1 MDTPEDYPLGPY
13 AFLFPDMS
21 DAEYAAL
28 EQSIREV
35 GQQDLISVWRC
46 QIVDGRHR
54 HRACHAI
61 GVPPKFEYL
70 PDDIDVLQF
79 VVGKNFI
86 RRQLTTSGKAVG
98 ACKVYLMLTS
108 KLPAAG
114 EGSFAKLQSP
124 PRLTLKQV
132 AELFGVSPRS
142 VAHAKAILAP
152 DSTAVPALRD
162 AVERGLVSVSDAAS
176 IVKAPED
183 IQTEA
188 LEQVTTGKSNT
199 LRGAVRRMDRD
210 TVRREAE
217 PGSVKP
223 LHPPALHQC
232 KVGDLHTFV
241 PAGSVD
247 SIITHPPLNEDS
259 LPLYAD
265 LADFAVHALKESGVM
280 AVMVTGRFLPSIMD
294 MLRRPGLLW
303 VMEFDC
309 PFDFPESLRH
319 RSHRLT
325 LSRRPILVYGKKGF
339 QLSGGDDVIRL
350 PSPDGPSIGG
360 GALRG
365 HDSAMALVVARFT
378 QPGQVVC
385 DPFLLGR
392 GGTAVGALDKGCR
405 FIGADP
411 SGPAIE
417 KTKKYLEK
425 AGLGGGL
432 EHGTSPTLF

>member
-21 DAEYAAL
+21 DAEYATL

-35 GQQDLISVWRC
+35 GQQERISVWRG

-54 HRACHAI
+54 LRACRAI
-61 GVPPKFEYL
+61 GVTPKFEHL
-70 PDDIDVLQF
+70 PDDTDVLQF
-79 VVGKNFI
+79 VMWKNFV
-86 RRQLTTSGKAVG
+86 RRHLTTGDKAVG

-108 KLPAAG
+108 ELPAAG
-114 EGSFAKLQSP
+114 GGSFAKLQNPS
-124 PRLTLKQV
+124 RLTLKQI

-142 VAHAKAILAP
+142 VAHAKAVLAP

-162 AVERGLVSVSDAAS
+162 SVERGLVSVSDAAS

-183 IQTEA
+183 LQTEA
-188 LEQVTTGKSNT
+188 LEQVTTGKSKT
-199 LRGAVRRMDRD
+199 LGGAVRRIARD
-210 TVRREAE
+210 AVPREAGPE
-217 PGSVKP
+217 SVTP
-223 LHPPALHQC
+223 LHPPAFHQC

-259 LPLYAD
+259 LALYSD

-280 AVMVTGRFLPSIMD
+280 AVMVTGRLLPPIMEV
-294 MLRRPGLLW
+294 LRRPGLLW
-303 VMEFDC
+303 VTELDYQFD
-309 PFDFPESLRH
+309 PPESLRH

-325 LSRRPILVYGKKGF
+325 LSRRPILVYGKQGF

-360 GALRG
+360 GELRG
-365 HDSAMALVVARFT
+365 HDFAMVMVVARFT
-378 QPGQVVC
+378 RPGQMVC

-392 GGTAVGALDKGCR
+392 GGTAVGALGHGCR

-411 SGPAIE
+411 SGPAIDS
-417 KTKKYLEK
+417 TKKFLEQT
-425 AGLGGGL
+425 GLGVGL